1 VIAYR
6 HNDRRFAFLW
16 EDNSQPSARW
26 HAEGEGPAH
35 YFADTP
41 TGAWA
46 EFLRHEEIDD
56 PADLA
61 GISRAMWAVE
71 IGDPPSSAPR
81 LSSAMQTGD
90 VDSYVQ
96 CQAEA
101 RRLRRRGST
110 GLVAQSAALKSGT
123 ASGWRV
129 DSGLQREEPEDGR
142 VIVLF
147 DPRPDL
153 VGWCVIDDGRPPA
166 DMLAAVRHFG

>member
-16 EDNSQPSARW
+16 ENDTQPVARW
-26 HAEGEGPAH
+26 HGEGEGPAH

-41 TGAWA
+41 AGAWA

-56 PADLA
+56 PADLP

-71 IGDPPSSAPR
+71 IGEPPTSRPR
-81 LSSAMQTGD
+81 LSLEVQTSG
-90 VDSYVQ
+90 VDSYAS

-101 RRLRRRGST
+101 RRLRKRGST
-110 GLVAQSAALKSGT
+110 GLVAQSAALQTG
-123 ASGWRV
+123 AAHGWQV
-129 DSGLQREEPEDGR
+129 NEGLQRTAPADGR

-147 DPRPDL
+147 GRRPDI
-153 VGWCVIDDGRPPA
+153 VGWLVTDDGRPTA
-166 DMLAAVRHFG
+166 DALVNVRHLI

>member
-16 EDNSQPSARW
+16 EDDTQPAARW
-26 HAEGEGPAH
+26 HGEGEGPAH

-41 TGAWA
+41 AGAWA

-56 PADLA
+56 PADLP

-71 IGDPPSSAPR
+71 IGDAPTTRPR
-81 LSSAMQTGD
+81 LSPEVQTSG
-90 VDSYVQ
+90 VDSYAS

-101 RRLRRRGST
+101 RRLRKRGST
-110 GLVAQSAALKSGT
+110 GLVAQSAALQPGA

-129 DSGLQREEPEDGR
+129 EQGLQPSEPVDGR
-142 VIVLF
+142 VIILF
-147 DPRPDL
+147 GPRPDL
-153 VGWCVIDDGRPPA
+153 VGWLITDDGHPPSN
-166 DMLAAVRHFG
+166 LLPGVRQFV